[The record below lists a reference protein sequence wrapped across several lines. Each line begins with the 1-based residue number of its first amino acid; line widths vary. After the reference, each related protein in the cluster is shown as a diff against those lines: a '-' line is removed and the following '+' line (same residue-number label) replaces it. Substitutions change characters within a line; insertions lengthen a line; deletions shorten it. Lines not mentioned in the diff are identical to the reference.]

1 MRPNAGWGRGVAGVS
16 ANEYS
21 CAHGAQINFGDL
33 TPYLTYAFSEH
44 TVPPRKLAY
53 ASTHSSYDFRKY
65 SEQVVM
71 NMDWKNC
78 SHVFRS
84 CPVNTDSSWEVV
96 ARHIPGSPGWAPVCP
111 TAGSSRGRTCWRGGS
126 PSSATPSQIS
136 WSQISW
142 SLFPQ
147 LISPSRWHYSLLIIG
162 SRPALPHWFT
172 KQAFFR
178 LPVDYS
184 SAT

>member
-1 MRPNAGWGRGVAGVS
+1 MLLLNILFHRGNWPTLLFTLPDHRSVK
-16 ANEYS
+16 
-21 CAHGAQINFGDL
+21 INWTF
-33 TPYLTYAFSEH
+33 
-44 TVPPRKLAY
+44 
-53 ASTHSSYDFRKY
+53 SYDFRKN
-65 SEQVVM
+65 SEQLGM
-71 NMDWKNC
+71 NMDWKSC
-78 SHVFRS
+78 SHVVRL
-84 CPVNTDSSWEVV
+84 CLVNTDSSWEVV
-96 ARHIPGSPGWAPVCP
+96 ARNEPGSPGWAPVCP

-126 PSSATPSQIS
+126 PSSAIPSQIS

-142 SLFPQ
+142 SLFRQ

-172 KQAFFR
+172 KQAVFR